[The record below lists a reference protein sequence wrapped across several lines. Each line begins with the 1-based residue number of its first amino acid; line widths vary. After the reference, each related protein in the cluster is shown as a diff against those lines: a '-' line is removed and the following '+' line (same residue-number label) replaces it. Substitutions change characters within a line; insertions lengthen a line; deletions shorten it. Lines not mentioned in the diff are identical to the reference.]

1 MNNKLSNTRNVLVIE
16 TPIVITPD
24 QVQTYSPDGTGGGY
38 TPHGF
43 NWGSTINGSGWG
55 ADMQHPKGIGGK
67 GTIHNLAT
75 PNVMS
80 EFMGEQEHN
89 QSVIDAQYNSRF
101 STIVGEIER
110 EMEEHKAAARFGQNF
125 TPSESL
131 ANDQNTTF
139 NLIDTKKREA
149 SALSSKARA
158 MRGLSPYFLMNHL
171 PRQMMAEFINSRKGT
186 PEELGK
192 LYHVFDD
199 AYSSALE
206 IKALSISEKIL
217 SDKLIDIATQKEQ
230 ADIEAAGNLSVAA
243 QDHRLS
249 IIKRERDIYTQQLP
263 RFLQAELANE
273 AGHANGMSLSQA
285 LLHYKGTLDRMAAT
299 KLGEVKPVQAPP
311 PYSSGGVTLKFPAEN
326 PKIKPPLSKPEL
338 EALNE
343 LVYLQNNTAI
353 GVKWLSYHDALLKT
367 ESSFHLQ
374 RASQKFSALAERAN
388 DSEQTIDAIKFTLD
402 FYSSAGEKFGEKTSV
417 LASALAES
425 VKGKTIR
432 SAEQAIKAYDT
443 HKNIL
448 EKKFSSQDK
457 QAIAN
462 ALASLDQQ
470 MMAST
475 LNKFGKSLGFAGLA
489 IDGMELATDAK
500 KSVESGNWTPFF
512 IKAETLVAGK
522 AAGILIGLVFG
533 ISMATPMGIL
543 GFALMMAVTSFLID
557 EEVITQVNNY
567 LTDS

>member
-16 TPIVITPD
+16 TPIVITPN

-43 NWGSTINGSGWG
+43 SWGSTTNGSGWG
-55 ADMQHPKGIGGK
+55 ADIQRPKGIGGK

-110 EMEEHKAAARFGQNF
+110 ELEEHKAAAKIGQNF
-125 TPSESL
+125 TPSERL
-131 ANDQNTTF
+131 ASDQNTTF
-139 NLIDTKKREA
+139 DLIDTKKREA

-158 MRGLSPYFLMNHL
+158 MGGLSPYFLMNHL

-186 PEELGK
+186 PEKLGK
-192 LYHVFDD
+192 LYHLFDD

-206 IKALSISEKIL
+206 IKALSISEKML

-230 ADIEAAGNLSVAA
+230 ADLEAAGNLSIAA
-243 QDHRLS
+243 QNHKLS
-249 IIKRERDIYTQQLP
+249 IIERERDIYAQQLP
-263 RFLQAELANE
+263 RFLQAELTNV
-273 AGHANGMSLSQA
+273 AGRVEGLSLSQA
-285 LLHYKGTLDRMAAT
+285 LLRYKTTLDQMAVT
-299 KLGEVKPVQAPP
+299 KLQEIKPIQAPP
-311 PYSSGGVTLKFPAEN
+311 PFSSGGLTLRFPAEN
-326 PKIKPPLSKPEL
+326 PKIKAPLSKPEL

-343 LVYLQNNTAI
+343 LVYLQKNTAL
-353 GVKWLSYHDALLKT
+353 GVKWLSYHEALLKT
-367 ESSFHLQ
+367 ESSVHLKNT
-374 RASQKFSALAERAN
+374 SEKFSALVERAN
-388 DSEQTIDAIKFTLD
+388 DSEQTMDAIKFTLE
-402 FYSSAGEKFGEKTSV
+402 FYSSAGEKFGEKTSQ
-417 LASALAES
+417 LASALAKS

-443 HKNIL
+443 HKDIL
-448 EKKFSSQDK
+448 EKKFSSLDK

-470 MMAST
+470 IMANS
-475 LNKFGKSLGFAGLA
+475 LKKFGKSLGFAGLA
-489 IDGMELATDAK
+489 IDAVELATEAK

-522 AAGILIGLVFG
+522 AAGVLVGLVFG